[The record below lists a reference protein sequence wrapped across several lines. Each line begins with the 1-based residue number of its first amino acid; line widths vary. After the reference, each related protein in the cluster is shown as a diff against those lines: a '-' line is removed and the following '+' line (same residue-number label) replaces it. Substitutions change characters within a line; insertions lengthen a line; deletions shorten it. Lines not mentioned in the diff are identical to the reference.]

1 MSNLV
6 QFPETY
12 LIKDVRFWQIKI
24 PTPLTT
30 PLKPNSGFLDQN
42 SNHINNQDSKEIIY
56 LDRKSSFIFL
66 SRQNGILVFS
76 FWFLKKW
83 MSFFQKHTLLWP
95 GGQRRYIL
103 LISMCFAVSYIVH
116 RYMYYLSS
124 IYVLCSFDVS
134 SYLFQ
139 NYLKIR
145 QICSITVIMERRKIM
160 GMKTYITVWIGKK
173 KNINFLQK
181 VHLRYKSFITNMLL
195 ICT

>member
-1 MSNLV
+1 MDVGTCPHQVLEATLGNIHKGYPIFWAIFGDTYLPMSDLV

-56 LDRKSSFIFL
+56 LNRKNSFIFL

-83 MSFFQKHTLLWP
+83 MSFFQKHTLL
-95 GGQRRYIL
+95 
-103 LISMCFAVSYIVH
+103 
-116 RYMYYLSS
+116 
-124 IYVLCSFDVS
+124 
-134 SYLFQ
+134 
-139 NYLKIR
+139 
-145 QICSITVIMERRKIM
+145 
-160 GMKTYITVWIGKK
+160 
-173 KNINFLQK
+173 
-181 VHLRYKSFITNMLL
+181 
-195 ICT
+195 